1 MEIKGIGGYAPSVKP
16 SAKPQAAPGAAEPS
30 ATGSTGVRNIPAPG
44 APGARPRVRAKDLL
58 SEDEQRYMETLF
70 PGATGETTA
79 AETYAGAGRPGA
91 VPPGSI
97 VDRKG

>member
-1 MEIKGIGGYAPSVKP
+1 
-16 SAKPQAAPGAAEPS
+16 
-30 ATGSTGVRNIPAPG
+30 
-44 APGARPRVRAKDLL
+44 VRAKDLL